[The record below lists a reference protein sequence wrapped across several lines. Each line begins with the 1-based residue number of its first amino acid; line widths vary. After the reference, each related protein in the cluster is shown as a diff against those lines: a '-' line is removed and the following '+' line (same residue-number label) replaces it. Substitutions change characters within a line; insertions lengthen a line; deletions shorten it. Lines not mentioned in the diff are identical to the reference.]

1 LNVLGGRQKR
11 QKIPKISSSIGDTPH
26 GSPMKKRK
34 VVSSLHEVQ
43 LKEVVRSKEGQ

>member
-1 LNVLGGRQKR
+1 LNVSKGRQKR
-11 QKIPKISSSIGDTPH
+11 KKTPKISSSTRGTPH

-43 LKEVVRSKEGQ
+43 LKEVVGFKEG

>member
-11 QKIPKISSSIGDTPH
+11 KNIHEIFNSTKSTPY

-34 VVSSLHEVQ
+34 VISSLHEVQ
-43 LKEVVRSKEGQ
+43 LKEVVKSKEG